1 MVISFLKIFILFA
14 FFQLYYL
21 HDFFDY
27 SYLSNQLKNDS
38 SDDILKNRTIEE
50 LVQLMPVASLAYI
63 IRGFLPNIPKI
74 YNSTTNEP
82 INIDLVKKLLNTS
95 CFQNLLLEYRSRKN
109 QLFDTIRYSGKT
121 YPDFGDEEGCI
132 KKQNAFLL
140 ISINFD
146 IKSPG
151 DYTGK
156 YRILPF
162 ITNGFSFYGLCIKD
176 IYICTDGLVEGLS
189 DDINFIK
196 SLPLI
201 NNTYDIDVLIDHP
214 GKEAILKY
222 PKRKTIFQALFY
234 IVHGYF
240 GLRIIVALFG
250 LNFFKE
256 DDLEKKKSSDSDSS
270 SDDEEEEDE
279 EDNSKNLN
287 KSDDNQNNNLL
298 IEKNNN
304 DKVLNKDKYP
314 KLYFFYILCSI
325 KLSFRNLLRF
335 KGILYEETDLYI
347 IIFFKTL
354 SLLLRTLYMINYL
367 MIFTPSKEM
376 NNIAFFDS
384 YIIHIIRYSSFTDII
399 FIMTESILVAYKLM
413 AFIRKYTDNNKSP
426 SYKLFINFFFRI
438 IPSFI
443 TTTIYFFIFY
453 FLSEGMMSYL
463 MKNYFSRT
471 RMMHF
476 RKNLI
481 YCHTCVNDKKAL
493 IPFYIQYQNFFENF
507 SNNTE
512 CFHFMIIMTNL
523 FYCYLLVILLTYIS
537 YKVKNSKCDK
547 LLVIV
552 FFMYFIVPNNW
563 LCNVHY
569 NDYFN
574 IHFLFGERYATKYT
588 HLFIKYYFYGFLI
601 GLSIF
606 YNNDITHEKSM
617 QNSFIHKPFYFLQ
630 DIMGYMFLRSFWVK
644 ILIIVSM
651 AIIQILLSLT
661 FFFYSSF
668 DFSLYIKSKTVHK
681 LDHYLH
687 INEKTIFS
695 LVFGIMIMV
704 IYTFKNESIVKGIT
718 QNIVFVLFNRIG
730 YAYYALIEIMIN
742 YMYCF
747 MELEVQ
753 LNSLNILF
761 ITVGVIFYLLIINV
775 ILIAL
780 FEIPVKIL
788 TKKMLKKET
797 EDKQFLVI

>member
-1 MVISFLKIFILFA
+1 MVFPFLKIFILFA

-27 SYLSNQLKNDS
+27 SYLSNQLKSDS
-38 SDDILKNRTIEE
+38 SEDILDKKTIEE
-50 LVQLMPVASLAYI
+50 LVALFPVVSLAYI
-63 IRGFLPNIPKI
+63 ISGFLPKIPEI
-74 YNSTTNEP
+74 YNTTSNKTV
-82 INIDLVKKLLNTS
+82 NIDLVTTLMGTS
-95 CFQNLLLEYRSRKN
+95 CFQTLLKDYNNSKEE
-109 QLFDTIRYSGKT
+109 LFYTIRYSGKT

-132 KKQNAFLL
+132 KKNNSFLL

-151 DYTGK
+151 NYNGK

-162 ITNGFSFYGLCIKD
+162 ITNGYSFYGLCIKD
-176 IYICTDGLVEGLS
+176 IYNCTEGLVEGLS
-189 DDINFIK
+189 DDIKKIK
-196 SLPLI
+196 SLI

-214 GKEAILKY
+214 VNDVELKY
-222 PKRKTIFQALFY
+222 PKRKTIFIVLFY
-234 IVHGYF
+234 IAHGYF
-240 GLRIIVALFG
+240 VIRIIVSLFG

-279 EDNSKNLN
+279 DENSKNLN
-287 KSDDNQNNNLL
+287 KSDDNKNKNLL
-298 IEKNNN
+298 IEKKIN
-304 DKVLNKDKYP
+304 DKELNKDKHP
-314 KLYFFYILCSI
+314 KLYFFYLLCSI

-335 KGILYEETDLYI
+335 NGVLYEETDLYL

-354 SLLLRTLYMINYL
+354 SFLLRTLYMINYL

-376 NNIAFFDS
+376 NNVAFFDS
-384 YIIHIIRYSSFTDII
+384 YIIYVIRYSSFTDII

-413 AFIRKYTDNNKSP
+413 AFIRKYTDNNKYP

-453 FLSEGMMSYL
+453 FFSEGIMSYL
-463 MKNYFSRT
+463 MKNYFNRT

-493 IPFYIQYQNFFENF
+493 IPFYIQYKNFFENF

-523 FYCYLLVILLTYIS
+523 FYCYLFVILLTYIS

-547 LLVIV
+547 LLVIA
-552 FFMYFIVPNNW
+552 FFIYFIVPNNW
-563 LCNVHY
+563 LCYVHY

-630 DIMGYMFLRSFWVK
+630 DIMGYIYLRSFWVK
-644 ILIIVSM
+644 ILIIVLM
-651 AIIQILLSLT
+651 IILQTLLSLT

-668 DFSLYIKSKTVHK
+668 DFSLYIKSKKVHL

-695 LVFGIMIMV
+695 LVFGLMIMV
-704 IYTFKNESIVKGIT
+704 LYTFKNESFIKGFT

-747 MELEVQ
+747 IELEIQ
-753 LNSLNILF
+753 LNSINILF
-761 ITVGVIFYLLIINV
+761 VTVGIIFYLLLINV
-775 ILIAL
+775 VLIAL

-788 TKKMLKKET
+788 TKKMLKKEND
-797 EDKQFLVI
+797 EKQILLI